1 MSSTDLLMN
10 NVDKKD
16 IDQKSEENNSKLN
29 NSKLSNSKVI
39 NKPELK
45 RRNAIANFELLDS
58 YQEFIKIYNY
68 KEKEK

>member
-1 MSSTDLLMN
+1 MSSTDLSMN

-16 IDQKSEENNSKLN
+16 IDKKIEEKLDNNSKL
-29 NSKLSNSKVI
+29 V

-45 RRNAIANFELLDS
+45 RRNAIVNFELTES
-58 YQEFIKIYNY
+58 YKEFIKIYNY